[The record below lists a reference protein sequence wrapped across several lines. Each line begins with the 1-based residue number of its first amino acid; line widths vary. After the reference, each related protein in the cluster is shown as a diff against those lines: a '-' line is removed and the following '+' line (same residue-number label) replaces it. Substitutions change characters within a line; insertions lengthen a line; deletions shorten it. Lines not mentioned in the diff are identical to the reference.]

1 MLFSHF
7 EMTQLSELT
16 FIRLKKKKKGS
27 LTSRLIN
34 TVSQL
39 TYTLSLPLKNVPKE
53 RRTRSDPPT

>member
-39 TYTLSLPLKNVPKE
+39 TYTLSLPLKNVPNE
-53 RRTRSDPPT
+53 R